1 MSGPSSR
8 ASKGASDLALSRSR
22 MLISELS
29 LPEPLVPGVPPAFHI
44 GWHHSHARRTST
56 QTECMRGMRRVPY
69 YIVWGGQ
76 ERSVHEAQPSSR
88 VR

>member
-8 ASKGASDLALSRSR
+8 ASNGASDLALSRSR

-29 LPEPLVPGVPPAFHI
+29 RPEPLVPGVPPAFHV
-44 GWHHSHARRTST
+44 GWHYCTLPAPGPI
-56 QTECMRGMRRVPY
+56 QNACGECPVCLTKLCR
-69 YIVWGGQ
+69 GQ
-76 ERSVHEAQPSSR
+76 ERSVHQAQPSSR

>member
-29 LPEPLVPGVPPAFHI
+29 RPEPLVPGVPPAFHI
-44 GWHHSHARRTST
+44 GWHYSHTTRPRT
-56 QTECMRGMRRVPY
+56 QTERMRGMPGVLY
-69 YIVWGGQ
+69 
-76 ERSVHEAQPSSR
+76 
-88 VR
+88 

>member
-29 LPEPLVPGVPPAFHI
+29 RPEPLVPGVPPAFQI
-44 GWHHSHARRTST
+44 GWHYSRTPQDPNRMHAGNARCSLLSCVEGRRGL
-56 QTECMRGMRRVPY
+56 C
-69 YIVWGGQ
+69 IKL
-76 ERSVHEAQPSSR
+76 SR
-88 VR
+88 AAV